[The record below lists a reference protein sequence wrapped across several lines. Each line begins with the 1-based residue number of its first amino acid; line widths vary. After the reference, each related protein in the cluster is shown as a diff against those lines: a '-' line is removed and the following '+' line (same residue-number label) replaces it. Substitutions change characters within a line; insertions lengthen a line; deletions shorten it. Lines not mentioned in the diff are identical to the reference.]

1 MSDESQVQG
10 IGGDGGG
17 GGGGGK
23 GGELSERVTLKD
35 GLCEMMALVESGLLT
50 YQLFSQSS

>member
-10 IGGDGGG
+10 IGG
-17 GGGGGK
+17 GGGK
-23 GGELSERVTLKD
+23 RGERGGELAERVTLKD